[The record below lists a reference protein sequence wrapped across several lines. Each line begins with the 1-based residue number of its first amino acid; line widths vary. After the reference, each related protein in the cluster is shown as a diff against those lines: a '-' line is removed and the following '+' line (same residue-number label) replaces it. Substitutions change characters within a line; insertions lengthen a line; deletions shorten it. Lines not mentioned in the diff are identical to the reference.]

1 MSKIHV
7 IAKPDFL
14 QRLTTAT
21 QFESLAEIIWNG
33 FDAGSKSVDVSL
45 DLNELE
51 GIEAIRVRDYGYGIT
66 FEKAGDFFGSLGDS
80 WKKNQHKQD
89 NRVLHG
95 KNGQGRFKA
104 FGLGNNIEWITTYEK
119 DDQLYSYKIK
129 GNSLSLTDF
138 EITKPISSAA
148 ATAGTE
154 VLITNLT
161 KEFKSFK
168 EQKANEE
175 LAKKFAAY
183 LTEYPELQLKYRGQ
197 KIDPKIVQDNIETYE
212 LNEVVTPEGKKFQVS
227 VTIIEWTIAAE
238 RALHLCDAKGISLYE
253 LPVGQ
258 GIKAPGFNFTAYI
271 KSDFFRDLDSENL
284 LGLAEL
290 NEEVQE
296 VIRIAKEKIKIHFK
310 DRLLEKRGEAIERW
324 KKEDIYPYAE
334 GSFVGPVELIE
345 RQVFDILAV
354 NVESYLPSF
363 DAADNKSKKLTFKL
377 LSQAVKE
384 NPDSVQKIISEVLGL
399 KKTDQDDLADLLEK
413 TTLSSIISSAKI
425 ISNRLNFLIG
435 LEALLFD
442 VENKKNLKERDQLH
456 KILEN
461 ESWIFSED
469 FAYSDSELRLEEV
482 LGRHLSKLRPGV
494 KKLDPVVLSDNRT
507 GRVDLLIHKANQPRY
522 GEFDYL
528 VVELKRP
535 SQKINAEVITQIKEY
550 AFAVANDERFDVAK
564 TRWNFIAI
572 SNEFDSFAGRE
583 AKQRDRARGLIH
595 IDEDLN
601 INVWIK
607 TWSQVIGDAKAK
619 LEFINKQLSY
629 RADLDSAKG
638 YLNAAHAKYIPEKM
652 LNSNE

>member
-7 IAKPDFL
+7 TAKSDFL
-14 QRLTTAT
+14 QRLTIAT
-21 QFESLAEIIWNG
+21 PFESLAEIIWNG

-45 DLNELE
+45 DLNDLE
-51 GIEAIRVRDYGYGIT
+51 GIEAIRVRDYGCGIS
-66 FEKAGDFFGSLGDS
+66 FEKVNDFFGSLGDS
-80 WKKNQHKQD
+80 WKKSQHKQG

-104 FGLGNNIEWITTYEK
+104 FGLGNNIEWITSYEK
-119 DDQLYSYKIK
+119 DGQLYSYKIK
-129 GNSLSLTDF
+129 GNALSLTDF
-138 EITKPISSAA
+138 ETTKPISSAA
-148 ATAGTE
+148 ASLGTE

-197 KIDPKIVQDNIETYE
+197 KIDPKIVQDHIKTYE
-212 LNEVVTPEGKKFQVS
+212 LNEIVTPEGKRFQAS

-253 LPVGQ
+253 LPGGQ

-296 VIRIAKEKIKIHFK
+296 VVRLAKEKIKTHFK

-324 KKEDIYPYAE
+324 KKEEIYPYDE
-334 GSFVGPVELIE
+334 GEAVGPVELIE

-363 DAADNKSKKLTFKL
+363 DASDNKSKKLTFKL

-399 KKTDQDDLADLLEK
+399 KKADQDDLADLLEK

-425 ISNRLNFLIG
+425 ISNRLNFLVG

-442 VENKKNLKERDQLH
+442 AENKKSLKERDQLH

-461 ESWIFSED
+461 EAWIFSED

-482 LGRHLSKLRPGV
+482 LERHLSKLRPGV
-494 KKLDPVVLSDNRT
+494 GKLDPVALSDNRA
-507 GRVDLLIHKANQPRY
+507 GRIDLLIHKANQPRY

-535 SQKINAEVITQIKEY
+535 SQKINSEVITQIKEY

-595 IDEDLN
+595 
-601 INVWIK
+601 
-607 TWSQVIGDAKAK
+607 
-619 LEFINKQLSY
+619 
-629 RADLDSAKG
+629 
-638 YLNAAHAKYIPEKM
+638 
-652 LNSNE
+652 